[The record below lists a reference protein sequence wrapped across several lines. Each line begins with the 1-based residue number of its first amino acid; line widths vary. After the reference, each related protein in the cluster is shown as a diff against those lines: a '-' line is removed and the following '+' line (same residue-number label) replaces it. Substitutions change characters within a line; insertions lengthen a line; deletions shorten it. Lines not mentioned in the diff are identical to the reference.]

1 MADLILKEKIEVET
15 NHGHCEIHLNFGSI
29 TKLKRED
36 AVDVLVISAFP
47 GICMCILAT
56 FCFFGK
62 GAFGTMRKCKVKLA

>member
-1 MADLILKEKIEVET
+1 MADLILKENIEVET

-47 GICMCILAT
+47 GIYLFILAT
-56 FCFFGK
+56 YSQHTLYILMFNFK
-62 GAFGTMRKCKVKLA
+62 IL